1 MAKAYV
7 KFEIGKDLANKVYE
21 AVAIAKATGKLRRG
35 VNEVTKTIERGVA
48 KLVVMAEDVEPEEVL
63 MHLPILCEEKQVPY
77 AYVPSKIELGKA
89 SGINVPTSSIAVVD
103 VGDSKKLVA
112 EISESIKT
120 KKK

>member
-7 KFEIGKDLANKVYE
+7 KFETGKDLANKVYE
-21 AVAIAKATGKLRRG
+21 AVAIAKATGKLRKG
-35 VNEVTKTIERGVA
+35 VNEVTKTIERGTA
-48 KLVVMAEDVEPEEVL
+48 KLVVMAEDIDPEEVL

-89 SGINVPTSSIAVVD
+89 AGINIPTSSVAVVD

-112 EISESIKT
+112 EITDSVKSL
-120 KKK
+120 KK

>member
-7 KFEIGKDLANKVYE
+7 KFETGKDLANKVYE

-35 VNEVTKTIERGVA
+35 VNETTKTIERGVA
-48 KLVVMAEDVEPEEVL
+48 KLVVMAEDVDPEEVL
-63 MHLPILCEEKQVPY
+63 MHLPVLCEEKQVPY

-112 EISESIKT
+112 EIAEGAKAV
-120 KKK
+120 KK

>member
-103 VGDSKKLVA
+103 VGDSKKLVT
-112 EISESIKT
+112 EISESVKT